1 MAEPRRMQLT
11 CLPPTNPPNS
21 SAVKRQRSEEQE
33 SETPAAATVRIA
45 LTLFEPD
52 QKRCPE
58 FCYPELLRNLRGD
71 SRKSLHGE
79 KSQKKVLNILSEEEA
94 ERKEVANI
102 ARRFEEKYGNKKRR
116 RDRMQ
121 DLIDMGYGYDESDSF
136 IDNSEAYDEL
146 VPASLSTKYG
156 GFYINS
162 GTLQFRQAS
171 ESEDEASKEKKKKSP
186 KVKLTLQAF
195 FPVASINDLFFVLLL
210 PPQKIK
216 DRGEKVKKKKRAEDK
231 KSKKN
236 KHPKPGFTALNG
248 TKDKKKKKHSIFK
261 MLARFE
267 QEKNAQKTIIT
278 PPTPTPTVK
287 PSGISQQPT
296 LPKPTPREAE
306 LTPDPTMSSHVSELL
321 KAVSAIDS
329 ISEKPIENVP
339 NTLPE
344 KKHGVQGGTASEQ
357 ATKAPASLPEGL
369 PFALEKRIK
378 ELTKAVRASEGEKK
392 GLLFSQEM
400 NSALLDIYLLSREL
414 SSSLRLAVFSH
425 LASVL
430 PCGKD
435 TLGGR
440 LREPLRKLKEAV
452 ARAMPEQIS
461 KYHEECKVYN
471 QAKYAKL
478 LEEDKEREQKA
489 GSAEEEEG
497 EKGGRKSSGPRKKFQ
512 WTDEIRQLLSQLVR
526 TKVDMFEQEENGVPS
541 LEDYLKSFLDGEV
554 KPLWPR
560 GWMQASTLFKE
571 SRRGYPQLSSI
582 LAKNRAMTAQKVKIK
597 DSSNKN
603 EKKPAL
609 PPKEAATD
617 TVATSVSSK
626 DMVSSS
632 GPPPV
637 VASSLSSYTQ
647 DNSLDGDLIHNPPS
661 LDTVSE
667 HLTALSSRPPAAC
680 LDFPSPRICLPEKPV
695 EEKKKPSPPISVQLP
710 RGASTDQ
717 PVTSEKKVVAP
728 SHTAKPSSDVQQ
740 GKQKPHLNAQV
751 KTLQIAR
758 PSMQPSVKLYQ
769 ISNQHSKVNL
779 VHPVQNGSPRVP
791 VLSPPQRPFTK
802 PAIVQGY
809 HPPSPLNNLTRPA
822 VPPSSVGKLAGNA
835 GTTIQQVY
843 RPPVPR
849 NPVPPSSSSGSSSI
863 PNLSPN
869 SSLNPSISNASRN
882 SSTLPTKKPPHPPQ
896 KLTLMAPQDSGVG
909 TQGVAKLLTSSMV
922 TGVGTGTSASSTI
935 AQPPKCSP
943 VPTILTS
950 TPSLTVLTPAY
961 KPNGGKLPGPTQLS
975 LLSPIS
981 TFPLHVISF
990 STDPVPKAAASKD
1003 AIVTGPAPGTFHHGL
1018 ARNVLGA
1025 LHSSAAHHSS
1035 QLPRPSLAN
1044 HIQPGQTDGAHIH
1057 GKGPAAPQ
1065 KKL

>member
-11 CLPPTNPPNS
+11 CLPPENPHNS

-33 SETPAAATVRIA
+33 SETSVAATVRIS

-71 SRKSLHGE
+71 GKKGLHGD
-79 KSQKKVLNILSEEEA
+79 KSQKKVVSVISEEEA
-94 ERKEVANI
+94 EKKEVANI
-102 ARRFEEKYGNKKRR
+102 AKRFEEKYGNKKRR
-116 RDRMQ
+116 RDRKQ

-146 VPASLSTKYG
+146 VPASLTTKHG

-171 ESEDEASKEKKKKSP
+171 ESEDEVVKEKKKKKSP
-186 KVKLTLQAF
+186 KKM
-195 FPVASINDLFFVLLL
+195 
-210 PPQKIK
+210 K
-216 DRGEKVKKKKRAEDK
+216 DRGEKVKKKKRAEEK
-231 KSKKN
+231 KCKKN

-248 TKDKKKKKHSIFK
+248 TKDKKKKKHSAIFK

-267 QEKNAQKTIIT
+267 QEKNAQKNIIT
-278 PPTPTPTVK
+278 PPSPTPTLK
-287 PSGISQQPT
+287 PSSISQQPI
-296 LPKPTPREAE
+296 LSQPTPQEAE
-306 LTPDPTMSSHVSELL
+306 PAPDAAVSTHVSELL

-329 ISEKPIENVP
+329 VREKQMENIHNGP
-339 NTLPE
+339 PE
-344 KKHGVQGGTASEQ
+344 KKHGVQGGSTSEE
-357 ATKAPASLPEGL
+357 AIKTPASLPDGL
-369 PFALEKRIK
+369 PHALEKRIK
-378 ELTKAVRASEGEKK
+378 ELTKAVKASEGEKK

-400 NSALLDIYLLSREL
+400 NSALLDIYILSREL
-414 SSSLRLAVFSH
+414 SSSLRLAVFTH

-435 TLGGR
+435 TLVKWATRLYLQKQGGR

-452 ARAMPEQIS
+452 ARTMPEQIT

-478 LEEDKEREQKA
+478 LEEDKEKEQKA
-489 GSAEEEEG
+489 GSEEEEEG

-512 WTDEIRQLLSQLVR
+512 WTDELRQLLSQLVR
-526 TKVDMFEQEENGVPS
+526 MKVDMFEEEENDMPS

-560 GWMQASTLFKE
+560 GWMQARTLFKE
-571 SRRGYPQLSSI
+571 TRRMYPQLSSI

-597 DSSNKN
+597 DSGNKH
-603 EKKPAL
+603 EKKPAS
-609 PPKEAATD
+609 PPKEAAAD

-626 DMVSSS
+626 DSVPSSIPLS
-632 GPPPV
+632 V
-637 VASSLSSYTQ
+637 VASPLPSYTQ

-661 LDTVSE
+661 LDTISE
-667 HLTALSSRPPAAC
+667 HLNALSSRPAG
-680 LDFPSPRICLPEKPV
+680 LDFPSPRMCLPEKTTII
-695 EEKKKPSPPISVQLP
+695 EEKKKSSPPNSVQLP

-717 PVTSEKKVVAP
+717 SVTSEKKVVVP
-728 SHTAKPSSDVQQ
+728 IHTAKPSSEVQQ

-751 KTLQIAR
+751 KPFPIAR
-758 PSMQPSVKLYQ
+758 ASMQPSVKLYQ

-779 VHPVQNGSPRVP
+779 VHTIQSPRGT
-791 VLSPPQRPFTK
+791 VLSPPQRPFTQ
-802 PAIVQGY
+802 PARPQGY
-809 HPPSPLNNLTRPA
+809 HPSSPSNNLIRPVA
-822 VPPSSVGKLAGNA
+822 PLGSVGKHPGNTV
-835 GTTIQQVY
+835 TTVQQVY
-843 RPPVPR
+843 KSPVPR
-849 NPVPPSSSSGSSSI
+849 NPVPANSSSGSSGMQNS
-863 PNLSPN
+863 SAN
-869 SSLNPSISNASRN
+869 SSLNPSPSNPTRN
-882 SSTLPTKKPPHPPQ
+882 SSTVPAKKTPYPPQ

-922 TGVGTGTSASSTI
+922 TGVGTNTSASPTI
-935 AQPPKCSP
+935 TSPKCSP
-943 VPTILTS
+943 VSAILTS

-961 KPNGGKLPGPTQLS
+961 KPNGGKLPGATQLS
-975 LLSPIS
+975 LLSPIPA
-981 TFPLHVISF
+981 FPLHVISF
-990 STDPVPKAAASKD
+990 STDPAPKAVASKD

-1018 ARNVLGA
+1018 PRNVVGG
-1025 LHSSAAHHSS
+1025 LHSGSPHHST
-1035 QLPRPSLAN
+1035 QLPQPALAK

-1057 GKGPAAPQ
+1057 GKGPATPQ
-1065 KKL
+1065 RKL